1 MYIEPAI
8 LRQFGSL
15 IQCTLYMHVQHAQSS
30 HTHAPPPPPCNY
42 VQSCIIYSNTHAPPP
57 PPPQDLVKEL
67 VHSKQRLQST
77 ERELVE
83 VKSYLDNLLLRIM
96 ESNPAILSSQ

>member
-1 MYIEPAI
+1 M
-8 LRQFGSL
+8 
-15 IQCTLYMHVQHAQSS
+15 SS
-30 HTHAPPPPPCNY
+30 MRSHLTPMPPPPPCNY
-42 VQSCIIYSNTHAPPP
+42 VQSCIIYSNTHAP